1 MKFEESLKTLDKLI
15 EELENPDITLEDSM
29 NCYKKGTELIAACRK
44 ELSEAEMLVTIEDE
58 K

>member
-1 MKFEESLKTLDKLI
+1 MKFEESLKMLDKLI

-29 NCYKKGTELIAACRK
+29 NCYKKGTELISLCRK